1 MGRILSM
8 KIDLSI
14 LSPDEFAIKEV
25 FAYGE
30 DLILIYPKYLGVK
43 WNDEN
48 KVFRSSVWRKKDLR
62 PASLGWRKFMNLD
75 QQPEFEPI
83 NYGKP
88 IEYIQKLDGS
98 AGIISKINGQI
109 CFRTRGTIDVSEA
122 ENGYEVEY
130 FIAKYPKLFD
140 NSHINTQEH
149 TILTE
154 WTTPTNVI
162 CLKESAEP
170 KLWLTGVVRH
180 EDYSYLPQSELDVL
194 AEKWGID
201 RPKRFMF
208 DGHDKAIDFAQNAQ
222 EIEGLVLYCN
232 ENQVLKKAKS
242 LYYLKLHQFR
252 SQANIETVIDLF
264 FEFGKPDYQSFMKKV
279 EELYDWECVNLVR
292 GFISKVCDGW
302 KEAQRVL
309 DGIAGFVHSIRHL
322 TRKDAALVINSS
334 YGSTGRAGMA
344 FNLLDSKNL
353 NKDQEKKILYQV
365 LKK

>member
-1 MGRILSM
+1 M

-14 LSPDEFAIKEV
+14 LNPDEFAIKEI

-30 DLILIYPKYLGVK
+30 DLVLVYPKYLGVK

-48 KVFRSSVWRKKDLR
+48 KIFRSSVWSKKDLR
-62 PASLGWRKFMNLD
+62 PASLGWRKFLNLNE
-75 QQPEFEPI
+75 QPEFEPI
-83 NYGKP
+83 NYSKP
-88 IEYIQKLDGS
+88 IEYVQKLDGS

-109 CFRTRGTIDVSEA
+109 CFRTRGTVDASEA

-130 FIAKYPKLFD
+130 FISKYPKLFNNPFI
-140 NSHINTQEH
+140 NSYNY

-154 WTTPTNVI
+154 WTTPTNII
-162 CLKESAEP
+162 CLKESTEP

-180 EDYSYLPQSELDVL
+180 EDYSYLSQDEVDNL
-194 AEKWGID
+194 AQTWGLD
-201 RPKRFMF
+201 RPKRFTF
-208 DGHDKAIDFAQNAQ
+208 NGHDQAINFAQNTQ
-222 EIEGLVLYCN
+222 EMEGLVLYFN
-232 ENQVLKKAKS
+232 DGQVLKKAKS

-264 FEFGKPDYQSFMKKV
+264 FEFGKPDYLDFKKKIV
-279 EELYDWECVNLVR
+279 ELYDEDCVNLVAR
-292 GFISKVCDGW
+292 FVSRVCDGW
-302 KEAQRVL
+302 KDAQRVL

-322 TRKDAALVINSS
+322 SRKDAALVINSS

-344 FNLLDSKNL
+344 FNLLSGKTL